1 MLFALSKCH
10 YWHNAQVGMNN
21 KIFSGMSSSNGK
33 KLSSTKTKNNF
44 KAISCMRNKHTKI
57 LFQGHLNT
65 SSLGNNFE
73 ALSDLFED
81 I

>member
-1 MLFALSKCH
+1 
-10 YWHNAQVGMNN
+10 
-21 KIFSGMSSSNGK
+21 
-33 KLSSTKTKNNF
+33 
-44 KAISCMRNKHTKI
+44 MRNKHTKI